1 MDAARS
7 NRDGRPDG
15 PAAQRLRR
23 GDEGA
28 IPPAIAA
35 ARPVAAGRM
44 DADRCAGAAAAIAG
58 QDAR

>member
-7 NRDGRPDG
+7 DRDGRPDG
-15 PAAQRLRR
+15 TAAQRSRR

-35 ARPVAAGRM
+35 ARLGAAGRM
-44 DADRCAGAAAAIAG
+44 DADRCVEAAAAIAG